1 MNHLNNCSPHNSKDP
16 PPPRG
21 LNDKGANMDLFSQ
34 SSRYQSVTH
43 GYTRLRFPVLRN
55 TGGYHI
61 GCIMCASAVA
71 ECMLPGSTFSSMHT
85 CIRLQK
91 TNTECPK
98 TVVKKKKK
106 KGGSLDF
113 YLLKAKWLFFR
124 PNTIIITH
132 GRRGC
137 TFDAALAGG
146 TEIKSEEMTVGIK
159 AAIDK
164 EADAAC

>member
-1 MNHLNNCSPHNSKDP
+1 MVTNKHTHCIASSNLSGGMPLIPPECSPPSLSQKKKKKHSEGGVNHLNNCSSHNSKDHNAHLP
-16 PPPRG
+16 APRG

-106 KGGSLDF
+106 KKRRVPW
-113 YLLKAKWLFFR
+113 LLS
-124 PNTIIITH
+124 PQ
-132 GRRGC
+132 G
-137 TFDAALAGG
+137 
-146 TEIKSEEMTVGIK
+146 
-159 AAIDK
+159 
-164 EADAAC
+164 